1 MRPNYLE
8 ILKQKYDKEVRENCD
23 KFLNDLNLCIKDHFN
38 DEFTC
43 RPYKTSFEDCIKNYN
58 KRSEEHTSELQSRQ
72 YRMPSSA

>member
-43 RPYKTSFEDCIKNYN
+43 RPYKSSFEDCIKNYN
-58 KRSEEHTSELQSRQ
+58 KNFKKKYEKNTPIHFI
-72 YRMPSSA
+72 YD